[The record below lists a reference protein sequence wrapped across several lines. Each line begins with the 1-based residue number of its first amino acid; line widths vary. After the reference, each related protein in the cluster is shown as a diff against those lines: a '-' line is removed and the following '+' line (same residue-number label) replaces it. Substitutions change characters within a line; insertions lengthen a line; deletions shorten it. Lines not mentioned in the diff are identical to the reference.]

1 MRILSPNLSKNV
13 NAEMIGQNEKKQS
26 KQLNSL
32 AKREVFGSVVQI
44 PKGVKPVGYK
54 WVFVRKQ
61 NEENEIVRYKTRL
74 MAQELLQRLDIDY
87 DETYSPLVDVII
99 FQYLIS
105 PTTHERLDMCLMDVV
120 TTYLYRSVDN
130 DVYIKI
136 HERFQMPEAYNSNPQ
151 KVYSIKLQRSL
162 YGLKQLESMWYN
174 HLSEYLLREGYNND
188 PICPYIFIK
197 KSESDFV
204 IITVY
209 VDDLNII
216 GTHEE
221 IPKILNY
228 LKKEFKMKYLGKIIF
243 WFGL

>member
-1 MRILSPNLSKNV
+1 LDTNGYLCENKRKKN
-13 NAEMIGQNEKKQS
+13 K
-26 KQLNSL
+26 
-32 AKREVFGSVVQI
+32 
-44 PKGVKPVGYK
+44 
-54 WVFVRKQ
+54 
-61 NEENEIVRYKTRL
+61 IVRYK
-74 MAQELLQRLDIDY
+74 AQLVAQGFLQRHDIDY
-87 DETYSPLVDVII
+87 DETYSPVVDAIT
-99 FQYLIS
+99 FRYLIS
-105 PTTHERLDMCLMDVV
+105 LTTYERLDMCLMDVFK
-120 TTYLYRSVDN
+120 TYLYGSIDN
-130 DVYIKI
+130 DVYMKI
-136 HERFQMPEAYNSNPQ
+136 LEGFKMHEAYNLNSQ
-151 KVYSIKLQRSL
+151 KVYSIKLQRFL
-162 YGLKQLESMWYN
+162 YGLKQSGCMWYN